1 MNNILLFTNDLELG
15 TTLSTRL
22 LHANKKVIFVD
33 QLYDLDDDA
42 DMFIIDLDDEEIEPK
57 NILKIFERS
66 PSIRVVGVM
75 NKMRKNI
82 WNDYREAG
90 CEMIYLRSSI
100 IKNIDTILSKKN

>member
-1 MNNILLFTNDLELG
+1 MNKILLFTNDLELG

-33 QLYDLDDDA
+33 QLYDLDDDV
-42 DMFIIDLDDEEIEPK
+42 DMFIIDLDDEKIEPK

-66 PSIRVVGVM
+66 PSITVIGVM
-75 NKMRKNI
+75 NKMIKNI